1 MNKNLLVS
9 SFFLSIFACNVAMI
23 VLFLLLYVLIRG
35 YLLLIYHIPFELTW
49 SDSWKYTKAAFF
61 TGSLIATGCWWI
73 YYQHAKKVD
82 TGEVTSI
89 FNYLQ
94 K

>member
-1 MNKNLLVS
+1 MNTK
-9 SFFLSIFACNVAMI
+9 SFFFIFFYLFFACNVAMI

-35 YLLLIYHIPFELTW
+35 YLLLMYHIPFELAW
-49 SDSWKYTKAAFF
+49 SDLGKYTKAACF

-73 YYQHAKKVD
+73 YYQHSKK
-82 TGEVTSI
+82 GR
-89 FNYLQ
+89 Y